1 MAILDSLIND
11 TAERYGLGAKAAPVM
26 SALLSLIDNDRTGG
40 LNGFLDRFR
49 QAGLG
54 DQVTSWIYRGA
65 NTSITADQ
73 LENALGPETINR
85 IASNL
90 DISRATAGSALA
102 YMTPRVVD
110 LLTPDG
116 VIPTRLPGW
125 VSSYYS
131 GRVRAGHGVDA
142 ARAAPAQR
150 SSILRT
156 LLPLLGLALL
166 GFAGY
171 RYCSRPHEEATRTA
185 MITPTP
191 TVGVIPSINSR
202 LSLSNVDGK
211 INFSGVAPD
220 EQTRQTIFNHLRSV
234 FGAENI
240 NGDITV
246 DRRARSASWLN
257 DLSLALPA
265 LRMPGAELSFDGDSI
280 NVGGTIAE
288 NSRDEM
294 VARLKSIYGDGFKVG
309 SFGLASAV
317 EDAARRSASAL
328 GALRPGFSARELTN
342 ALNLHIIYFAP
353 GSAQIPPLSV
363 GFLEKSAEAIKSA
376 PADTVIE
383 IGGHTDNTGSAAA
396 NERLS
401 QQRAESVRN
410 FLIKEG
416 VSPKALTARGYGAS
430 NPVAGNDTGEGRFK
444 NRRIEYTAP

>member
-11 TAERYGLGAKAAPVM
+11 CAERYGLGGKAAPVL

-40 LNGFLDRFR
+40 LSGFLDRFR

-54 DQVTSWIYRGA
+54 DQVSSWINRGA
-65 NTSITADQ
+65 NSSLTADQ

-90 DISRATAGSALA
+90 DISRASAGSALA
-102 YMTPRVVD
+102 YMTPRVID

-116 VIPTRLPGW
+116 VIPTRLPNW
-125 VSSYYS
+125 VSSYFS
-131 GRVRAGHGVDA
+131 GGRRTGYVPEV
-142 ARAAPAQR
+142 ARATPAHR

-171 RYCSRPHEEATRTA
+171 RYCSRPHEEAARTA
-185 MITPTP
+185 VLTPTA

-202 LSLSNVDGK
+202 LSLSNVNGK

-220 EQTRQTIFNHLRSV
+220 EQTRQTIFDHLRSI

-246 DRRARSASWLN
+246 DQRARSAPWLN
-257 DLSLALPA
+257 DLSAALPA
-265 LRMPGAELSFDGDSI
+265 LRLPGAELSFDGDSI

-288 NSRDEM
+288 NARDEM
-294 VARLKSIYGDGFKVG
+294 VARLKSIYGADFKVG

-317 EDAARRSASAL
+317 EGAARRTATAL
-328 GALRPGFSARELTN
+328 GALRPGFSARELTD
-342 ALNLHIIYFAP
+342 ALNMQIINFAS
-353 GSAQIPPLSV
+353 GSAQIPRESV
-363 GFLEKSAEAIKSA
+363 GYLEKSAEALKAA
-376 PADTVIE
+376 PAGTVIE
-383 IGGHTDNTGSAAA
+383 IAGHTDNTGNAAA

-401 QQRAESVRN
+401 QRRAESVRN

-416 VSPKALTARGYGAS
+416 VSPSAVIAKGYGAN
-430 NPVAGNDTGEGRFK
+430 NPVAGNDTEDGRFK
-444 NRRIEYTAP
+444 NRRIEYTAQ